1 MNALNQI
8 KQRRKFEVRQETW
21 LSLARWIMGSMAVAS
36 MITVLQPELRQSARG
51 YLVQDYRKIVS
62 TAEADLL
69 GDGSQFT
76 VAKVKTRD
84 NIYLEIFQTIA
95 SGAPR
100 LVERIEIPEA
110 RDAYFNFNGQASNL
124 AIQDVNG
131 DGRPEILSPSFD
143 RNLVGRLDAFEYQ
156 QGANEFRKVI
166 R

>member
-1 MNALNQI
+1 M
-8 KQRRKFEVRQETW
+8 
-21 LSLARWIMGSMAVAS
+21 
-36 MITVLQPELRQSARG
+36 
-51 YLVQDYRKIVS
+51 
-62 TAEADLL
+62 L
-69 GDGSQFT
+69 GDGSHFT

-84 NIYLEIFQTIA
+84 NIYLEIFQTLA

-124 AIQDVNG
+124 AIQDLNG

-156 QGANEFRKVI
+156 QGLNEFRKVV

>member
-1 MNALNQI
+1 MKRQLKLQS
-8 KQRRKFEVRQETW
+8 KFEVRPEAW
-21 LSLARWIMGSMAVAS
+21 LSLARFVMGGMALIA

-62 TAEADLL
+62 TAQADLL

-84 NIYLEIFQTIA
+84 NIYLEIFQTLA

-100 LVERIEIPEA
+100 LVERIEIPDA

-124 AIQDVNG
+124 AIQDLNG

-156 QGANEFRKVI
+156 QGLNEFRKVV